1 MEELRAMVVVDPPQ
15 NTDGAAATEGL
26 HFQHMIGNVANL
38 IANPINA
45 GAVFQAA
52 SQFNCLEMVSPRV
65 SPKDGVT
72 RYQWDHTQG
81 PACAIACPAGTVY
94 RNYLVHNGLGQKE
107 RQINTLAD
115 VESVLGTKYW
125 EMQNGY
131 AMPLEKHS
139 MADLGKRLV
148 GSCSENFEE
157 VKARLRGEQVRTE
170 RKEDESEQN
179 DISDLVHKKLRVG
192 VHWDTM
198 VGATQQHRKDPTTG
212 SWVTSMQPAE
222 HRVAQVYASACPV
235 SYDRFSSSAEWGPF
249 AQLVLSAAYDATLLA
264 ARVLSK
270 KRGGARVK
278 VFLTKLCPP
287 PSLPFP
293 LLSLSLS
300 LSVKKPF
307 CFLLIL
313 HAVLFSRFFEYR
325 GDGAFGNETKWI
337 VEAVQNALKIHSEA
351 PLDVFLVHYGSKEA
365 ILPAEQLHT
374 VSFNLWEWARL
385 KSI

>member
-1 MEELRAMVVVDPPQ
+1 MVVVDPPQ
-15 NTDGAAATEGL
+15 NTDVAAATEGL
-26 HFQHMIGNVANL
+26 HFQHMTGNVADL

-45 GAVFQAA
+45 AAVFQAA
-52 SQFNCLEMVSPRV
+52 SQFNCLEMVSPNV

-148 GSCSENFEE
+148 GSCSESFEE
-157 VKARLRGEQVRTE
+157 VKARLRGEQIVRTE
-170 RKEDESEQN
+170 RKVDKSEQ
-179 DISDLVHKKLRVG
+179 DGVSDLVHKKLRVG
-192 VHWDTM
+192 IHWDTM

-235 SYDRFSSSAEWGPF
+235 SYDRFSTSAEWEPF

-287 PSLPFP
+287 TPSLLFHSLSLPP
-293 LLSLSLS
+293 HLSLSLS
-300 LSVKKPF
+300 L
-307 CFLLIL
+307 C
-313 HAVLFSRFFEYR
+313 
-325 GDGAFGNETKWI
+325 
-337 VEAVQNALKIHSEA
+337 
-351 PLDVFLVHYGSKEA
+351 
-365 ILPAEQLHT
+365 
-374 VSFNLWEWARL
+374 
-385 KSI
+385 